1 MKSEKSEKKNS
12 NNFPNK
18 NLKMRERKITQRERE
33 GAIITDVNK
42 SILYW
47 LSIGQININFHKDS
61 EPLIPF
67 QEKFSRLS

>member
-1 MKSEKSEKKNS
+1 
-12 NNFPNK
+12 
-18 NLKMRERKITQRERE
+18 MRERKITQRERE

-67 QEKFSRLS
+67 QEKISRLS